1 MSYTI
6 YIKNQER
13 AKSPIDKK
21 QVENWVDELVNWLFD
36 INQEYNN
43 YRYSVIKTELFDT
56 CNNDFPKL
64 TCLYKNRSFQSCF
77 FYKILN

>member
-21 QVENWVDELVNWLFD
+21 QVENWVDEFTNWLFD

-43 YRYSVIKTELFDT
+43 YRFFQNKEKMVIFLLVGRMSKYLSSRGQFD
-56 CNNDFPKL
+56 DG
-64 TCLYKNRSFQSCF
+64 
-77 FYKILN
+77 